1 MTLRQRIA
9 QYILGGA
16 QPQLVKQTMPDGKS
30 WVWHVNWG
38 WGGRLPANS
47 STFIN
52 DGYAGNSDV
61 YSIISYALRA
71 SSSLQWKAY
80 KEVRGEDVELD
91 KYHPVSRMLKYASP
105 VQPFSEFVQAWLGY
119 KLLLGNSYTMFLKP
133 EFGVNAGKPVQMT
146 VLPSQ
151 LMEVFLI
158 QATGEVKEYV
168 FNQSAHL
175 APEQV
180 AHSKSWNPQ
189 VQQGGEVYGLSPLT
203 AGLRLLNM
211 SNSGYDGGAASLK
224 NGGVKGIL
232 TAHSEDQ
239 WGKEEIDRIRDKFNE
254 DYMGADNYGK
264 MVVAAAQMDYHQ
276 IGISPADLE
285 LMQALRLTKQ
295 QLCSLYG
302 FPSQLLN
309 DKEGSL
315 YNTYREAKK
324 VFYTDMLLPELYQLE
339 EVLNKWVA
347 DPYGSDI
354 KIKIETSDIEVL
366 MDNKVEQAQWLSQAW
381 WIKAIDKQ
389 RLMGMPE
396 DPEMDDYFIPSGL
409 MPMKEISGMDA
420 EIMP

>member
-9 QYILGGA
+9 QYLLAGA
-16 QPQLVKQTMPDGKS
+16 QPVNSVKQTMPDGRS
-30 WVWHVNWG
+30 WIYHLNWG
-38 WGGRLPANS
+38 FGRLPANS
-47 STFIN
+47 STYVN

-71 SSSLQWKAY
+71 SSGITWKAY
-80 KEVRGEDVELD
+80 QERRGEDVELD
-91 KYHPVSRMLKYASP
+91 KLHPVSRLLKYASP
-105 VQPFSEFVQAWLGY
+105 VQPFTEFVQSWLGY
-119 KLLLGNSYTMFLKP
+119 KLLLGNSYVLYLKP

-146 VLPSQ
+146 VLPAQ
-151 LMEVFLI
+151 LMEVLLERS
-158 QATGEVKEYV
+158 TGEVSEYR
-168 FNQSAHL
+168 FNMNIKMAADTVS
-175 APEQV
+175 
-180 AHSKSWNPQ
+180 HSKTWNPQ
-189 VQQGGEVYGLSPLT
+189 VQNDGALYGLSPLS

-211 SNSGYDGGAASLK
+211 SNSGYDGSAASLK

-232 TAHSEDQ
+232 TGKSEDQ
-239 WGKEEIDRIRDKFNE
+239 WSGDELDRIRDRFNA

-264 MVVAAAQMDYHQ
+264 LVVAAAQMDYHQ

-295 QLCSLYG
+295 QLSSLYG

-315 YNTYREAKK
+315 YNTYKEAKK
-324 VFYTDMLLPELYQLE
+324 VMYTDMLLPELWQLE
-339 EVLNKWVA
+339 EVLNRHVA
-347 DPYGSDI
+347 EPYGEGI
-354 KIKIETSDIEVL
+354 KIKMETSDIDVL
-366 MDNKVEQAQWLSQAW
+366 QDNKVEQAQWLAQAW
-381 WIKAIDKQ
+381 WVKAIDKQ

-409 MPMKEISGMDA
+409 MPLKEISALDA